1 MGATSAQ
8 AAVDAAPF
16 LAYLDRGRALVE
28 RWIEKNA
35 WASAEGGR
43 VSRDLDRYL
52 YAPLEHFNEGGGKRV
67 RPVLSLLGCEAV
79 GGEAGRALAAGCAIE
94 LFQSAALVHDDIAD
108 EGTMR
113 RGEPCLHV
121 SEGVGLAIN
130 VGDAALVQASEAILA
145 DGALDAS
152 ARVAAMCEFIAME
165 RRTLEGQALDLGWV
179 RDRRWDLAPDDYLA
193 MATLTTAHYS
203 CATPLVIGAIC
214 GGGTAGQVEALRSF
228 GLDAGLAFQIR
239 DDLLNLTGDAAEQ
252 GKDFRSDITEGKRT
266 LAALAA
272 LARLDD
278 AGRAELEAI
287 LSSGTDDGDALARA
301 VELMEASGA
310 LAYADACA
318 RGLVESA
325 VGTISEADIAQDAR
339 TTLVSMAHYFIER
352 AR

>member
-1 MGATSAQ
+1 
-8 AAVDAAPF
+8 
-16 LAYLDRGRALVE
+16 
-28 RWIEKNA
+28 
-35 WASAEGGR
+35 
-43 VSRDLDRYL
+43 
-52 YAPLEHFNEGGGKRV
+52 
-67 RPVLSLLGCEAV
+67 
-79 GGEAGRALAAGCAIE
+79 
-94 LFQSAALVHDDIAD
+94 
-108 EGTMR
+108 
-113 RGEPCLHV
+113 
-121 SEGVGLAIN
+121 
-130 VGDAALVQASEAILA
+130 
-145 DGALDAS
+145 
-152 ARVAAMCEFIAME
+152 ME

-193 MATLTTAHYS
+193 MATLKTAHYS

-272 LARLDD
+272 LARLDG
-278 AGRAELEAI
+278 AGRAELESI
-287 LSSGTDDGDALARA
+287 LSADTGDEPALARA